1 MCIKMLVSIMIKLTN
16 NVICDVISNFGLW
29 LRFKSNKIKI
39 DVQFI
44 KLNNVFVNLQ
54 TLSSIRSILKIE
66 ISYLI
71 YLI

>member
-1 MCIKMLVSIMIKLTN
+1 MCIEMLVSIMIKLTN

-44 KLNNVFVNLQ
+44 KLNNVFVNLHKHYQ
-54 TLSSIRSILKIE
+54 VSDPFWK
-66 ISYLI
+66 
-71 YLI
+71 